1 MSCCGQKR
9 AAAAAIARP
18 RLERPSIPPAAAK
31 VSAPPVGNDPRVRY
45 LGPGKLSLRGPI
57 SGRVYYF
64 AEAGSTASV
73 DTNDVAALL
82 RTQLFLRD
90 PS

>member
-9 AAAAAIARP
+9 AAVAAIARP
-18 RLERPSIPPAAAK
+18 RLVRPSIPPAAAK

-45 LGPGKLSLRGPI
+45 LGPGELSLRGPI

-90 PS
+90 PR

>member
-18 RLERPSIPPAAAK
+18 RLDRPSIPPAAAK

-45 LGPGKLSLRGPI
+45 LGPGELSLRGPI
-57 SGRVYYF
+57 SGRAYYF

>member
-9 AAAAAIARP
+9 AAAVAIARP
-18 RLERPSIPPAAAK
+18 RLDRPSIPPAAAK

-82 RTQLFLRD
+82 RTQLFLCD
-90 PS
+90 PT

>member
-9 AAAAAIARP
+9 AAAVAIARP
-18 RLERPSIPPAAAK
+18 RLDGPSIPPVAAK
-31 VSAPPVGNDPRVRY
+31 APAPPVGNDPRVRY

-57 SGRVYYF
+57 SGRAYYF

-73 DTNDVAALL
+73 DTNDVTALL
-82 RTQLFLRD
+82 RTQLFLCD